1 MPANEDDLMTVG
13 ELARRVGVT
22 VRTIQ
27 YYDQKGLLHPSSK
40 SEQNQRLYSRD
51 DEERL
56 YRILTLKYLGFSLAQ
71 IKEAEALDDRQELS
85 GALEHRMHELER
97 ESVEVLRNIST
108 VNSLREHLAASEHV
122 RWSDFAQAIS
132 DMQNREDVLWLAIN
146 GEGCDESSVPEL
158 THEEVSRWHQLMGDT
173 IEAMHDGV
181 QPGDERGREL
191 ALRFERLGDILGGHR
206 TVKTLVRAGR
216 RIYFYLHA
224 LKRRRGFLRFGSLGL
239 YAVLFGCLTVLYLVH
254 YLGVCGDRQLL
265 REKEVAR
272 VSVRYIYDLILFA
285 LSFYVLCKYDL
296 H

>member
-85 GALEHRMHELER
+85 GALEHRMHELEH

-146 GEGCDESSVPEL
+146 GWFTEL
-158 THEEVSRWHQLMGDT
+158 GQ
-173 IEAMHDGV
+173 I
-181 QPGDERGREL
+181 
-191 ALRFERLGDILGGHR
+191 
-206 TVKTLVRAGR
+206 
-216 RIYFYLHA
+216 
-224 LKRRRGFLRFGSLGL
+224 
-239 YAVLFGCLTVLYLVH
+239 
-254 YLGVCGDRQLL
+254 
-265 REKEVAR
+265 
-272 VSVRYIYDLILFA
+272 
-285 LSFYVLCKYDL
+285 
-296 H
+296 

>member
-85 GALEHRMHELER
+85 SALEHRMHELER

-132 DMQNREDVLWLAIN
+132 DMQ
-146 GEGCDESSVPEL
+146 SSVPEL

-191 ALRFERLGDILGGHR
+191 ALRFERLGGMSGALAGLRRLANQRAQGPKQYDRDFYAGIQRR
-206 TVKTLVRAGR
+206 T
-216 RIYFYLHA
+216 
-224 LKRRRGFLRFGSLGL
+224 
-239 YAVLFGCLTVLYLVH
+239 
-254 YLGVCGDRQLL
+254 
-265 REKEVAR
+265 
-272 VSVRYIYDLILFA
+272 
-285 LSFYVLCKYDL
+285 LSFLKDAL
-296 H
+296 EALRG

>member
-97 ESVEVLRNIST
+97 ESVEVLR
-108 VNSLREHLAASEHV
+108 
-122 RWSDFAQAIS
+122 AIS

-191 ALRFERLGDILGGHR
+191 ALRFERLGGMSGAL
-206 TVKTLVRAGR
+206 AG
-216 RIYFYLHA
+216 
-224 LKRRRGFLRFGSLGL
+224 LKRLANQRAQGPKQYDRDFYAGIQRR
-239 YAVLFGCLTVLYLVH
+239 T
-254 YLGVCGDRQLL
+254 
-265 REKEVAR
+265 
-272 VSVRYIYDLILFA
+272 
-285 LSFYVLCKYDL
+285 LSFLKDAL
-296 H
+296 EALRG

>member
-71 IKEAEALDDRQELS
+71 IKKAEALDDRQELS

-173 IEAMHDGV
+173 IEAMHDGELPATSAAGSSPCASSASAACPARSPASSALPTSARKAPSSTTATSTRASSV
-181 QPGDERGREL
+181 GRSASSKTRSRRCAVRG
-191 ALRFERLGDILGGHR
+191 A
-206 TVKTLVRAGR
+206 KP
-216 RIYFYLHA
+216 
-224 LKRRRGFLRFGSLGL
+224 
-239 YAVLFGCLTVLYLVH
+239 
-254 YLGVCGDRQLL
+254 
-265 REKEVAR
+265 
-272 VSVRYIYDLILFA
+272 
-285 LSFYVLCKYDL
+285 
-296 H
+296 

>member
-85 GALEHRMHELER
+85 GALESRMHELER

-108 VNSLREHLAASEHV
+108 VNSLREQLAASEHV

-158 THEEVSRWHQLMGDT
+158 TTRKSAAGTSSWATPSRPCTTACSPATSAAGSSPCASSASAACPARSPASSASPT
-173 IEAMHDGV
+173 SARKAPSSTTATSTRASSVGRSASSKTRSRRCAV
-181 QPGDERGREL
+181 RG
-191 ALRFERLGDILGGHR
+191 A
-206 TVKTLVRAGR
+206 KP
-216 RIYFYLHA
+216 
-224 LKRRRGFLRFGSLGL
+224 
-239 YAVLFGCLTVLYLVH
+239 
-254 YLGVCGDRQLL
+254 
-265 REKEVAR
+265 
-272 VSVRYIYDLILFA
+272 
-285 LSFYVLCKYDL
+285 
-296 H
+296 

>member
-40 SEQNQRLYSRD
+40 SEQNQR
-51 DEERL
+51 
-56 YRILTLKYLGFSLAQ
+56 
-71 IKEAEALDDRQELS
+71 
-85 GALEHRMHELER
+85 MHELER

-108 VNSLREHLAASEHV
+108 VNSLREQLAASEHV

-146 GEGCDESSVPEL
+146 GEGCDESGVPEL
-158 THEEVSRWHQLMGDT
+158 THEEISRWHQLMGDT

-191 ALRFERLGDILGGHR
+191 ALRFERLGGMSGAL
-206 TVKTLVRAGR
+206 AG
-216 RIYFYLHA
+216 
-224 LKRRRGFLRFGSLGL
+224 LKRLANQRAQGPKQYDRDFYAGIQRR
-239 YAVLFGCLTVLYLVH
+239 T
-254 YLGVCGDRQLL
+254 
-265 REKEVAR
+265 
-272 VSVRYIYDLILFA
+272 
-285 LSFYVLCKYDL
+285 LSFLKDAL
-296 H
+296 EALRG